1 MVIYE
6 GSPGDAH
13 SSSCSVAVCVVCTN
27 DQHLTTWS
35 WHTADVHH
43 THGLLLQALPG
54 WPLTEAI
61 YSSHKWLCKCEVYNA
76 CQKPRAEPP
85 GATAAGNPSSSSRPP
100 RPSPG
105 LTLTVTGRTINTTT
119 QDVTPNNTD
128 HVRNL
133 HSSILYTTS
142 VMSICVTS
150 NRSS

>member
-1 MVIYE
+1 MIPTAGAALWPV
-6 GSPGDAH
+6 
-13 SSSCSVAVCVVCTN
+13 CVCVVCN
-27 DQHLTTWS
+27 QHLTTWS
-35 WHTADVHH
+35 WHTAVAHH

-61 YSSHKWLCKCEVYNA
+61 YNSRFIQVTSDCVNAKYIMHAKSHGPSPQERQQQVIL
-76 CQKPRAEPP
+76 PP
-85 GATAAGNPSSSSRPP
+85 LPA
-100 RPSPG
+100 PG

-142 VMSICVTS
+142 VMNICVTS
-150 NRSS
+150 NRSR